1 VPKSKLT
8 EILLTANTDMDQK
21 TTNTLSSREVTRKGA
36 ARVVEIA
43 RAGAE
48 ILREEGFASVTKRRV
63 AKHLGIA
70 HGNVGYYFPTR
81 ESLWRAVID
90 YEISELGDKY
100 PIDPETDT
108 NDPQSRFDEYLSV
121 YMVSYE
127 DRKSGYFFAH
137 LEAYAEINAEV
148 GKLRDEMYEGFL
160 QRIIERV
167 RPLCPGADDERIEL
181 RALTVMALFEGLG
194 SVSAFR
200 PELVIH
206 NSKFRQRM
214 IDQANAIIRGD

>member
-1 VPKSKLT
+1 MNQKL
-8 EILLTANTDMDQK
+8 AS
-21 TTNTLSSREVTRKGA
+21 TLASRDVTRKGA
-36 ARVVEIA
+36 ARVAEIA

-81 ESLWRAVID
+81 ESLWRAVIE
-90 YEISELGDKY
+90 YEISEIDDKY
-100 PIDPETDT
+100 PSDLETDT
-108 NDPQSRFDEYLSV
+108 NDPQSSFDQYLSV

-127 DRKSGYFFAH
+127 DRKFGNFSAH
-137 LEAYAEINAEV
+137 LLSYAETNAAAA
-148 GKLRDEMYEGFL
+148 KLRDETYEGVL

-167 RPLCPGADDERIEL
+167 RPLCPGVDDEQIEL

-200 PELVIH
+200 PELVAQ
-206 NSKFRQRM
+206 NSNFQQQA